1 MLPGT
6 GLVGVATAR
15 SVGCHARRNRQKR
28 RVREA
33 VRVSAVAEPQFDM
46 AFVAKQAVYTTDFQT
61 LRDEVVRLTTEAK
74 RRWAENSAS

>member
-1 MLPGT
+1 M
-6 GLVGVATAR
+6 
-15 SVGCHARRNRQKR
+15 
-28 RVREA
+28 
-33 VRVSAVAEPQFDM
+33 SAVAEPQFDM